1 MKKNTTVLLLASLAT
16 AAVPLTFASVAQAE
30 LCGDVGGR
38 HVSVGGCTPGI
49 VGGVADAAIAGAA
62 VDAVAH
68 PWGYPEGYPPPP
80 PPPAAWPPLPPGF
93 LPEPT
98 FPGQP
103 VCYMASGQPYFT
115 PGNVPCYPL

>member
-1 MKKNTTVLLLASLAT
+1 MTKKAPTMLLASLAAA

-30 LCGDVGGR
+30 VCGDVGGR
-38 HVSVGGCTPGI
+38 HVEVGGCTPGI
-49 VGGVADAAIAGAA
+49 VGGLADAAVAGAA
-62 VDAVAH
+62 VDAIAH
-68 PWGYPEGYPPPP
+68 PWDPYAAYPPP
-80 PPPAAWPPLPPGF
+80 PPPAAWPPLPPGY

-103 VCYMASGQPYFT
+103 VCYMVSGQPYFT

>member
-1 MKKNTTVLLLASLAT
+1 MKKNTTVLFLASLAT

-38 HVSVGGCTPGI
+38 HVEVGGCTPGI

-80 PPPAAWPPLPPGF
+80 PPVGWPPLPPGF

-103 VCYMASGQPYFT
+103 VCYMVSGQPYFT